1 MGETHQQALKD
12 VLMRHKGDDAIPLS
26 AVQNF
31 NNTRHDYEITL
42 EPSSI
47 VEVCADEEAVIPK
60 IQYHVRPLCCTLARI
75 RGLMPMLQISF
86 AAFRIVSAFPFTP
99 RPSWLSYSIK
109 QRRTYHSTASGGI
122 RET

>member
-1 MGETHQQALKD
+1 MSR
-12 VLMRHKGDDAIPLS
+12 VLHKGDKAIRLS

-60 IQYHVRPLCCTLARI
+60 IQYHVRALFLI
-75 RGLMPMLQISF
+75 
-86 AAFRIVSAFPFTP
+86 
-99 RPSWLSYSIK
+99 
-109 QRRTYHSTASGGI
+109 
-122 RET
+122 